1 MKDKDID
8 IDIEDLLTQ
17 IQDVTLRV
25 ARLEQ
30 ETTNTE
36 HSTDDNRSELLVVE
50 RVRIKN
56 RIRKPANWPTSKPW
70 TEANERS
77 AVVTRVTTDRVY
89 ITTDNG
95 TLTWRQPQNLKKTK

>member
-1 MKDKDID
+1 MKDEDFD
-8 IDIEDLLTQ
+8 FDIEDLLTQ
-17 IQDVTLRV
+17 IRDLTLRV

-30 ETTNTE
+30 ETTNTD
-36 HSTDDNRSELLVVE
+36 HPTNDNRIELLVGD

-56 RIRKPANWPTSKPW
+56 RIRRPANWPTSKPW